1 MLQTLTTE
9 AGMLGQVLLVS
20 LVLGA
25 GLPILFGLGL
35 RATAWGSGGDAEEHA
50 EGVSPAPHPIGR
62 VLGVLCFALVVAGVL
77 LGITYVV
84 ASGFGWE
91 LSFAHGWPALAA
103 KA

>member
-1 MLQTLTTE
+1 MLDTLTTE
-9 AGMLGQVLLVS
+9 LRMIGQVLLLS

-50 EGVSPAPHPIGR
+50 EGVSPAPHSLGR
-62 VLGVLCFALVVAGVL
+62 ALGVLCFALVVAGVL

-84 ASGFGWE
+84 ASGFGFE
-91 LSFAHGWPALAA
+91 LGFADGRPALAE
-103 KA
+103 KD